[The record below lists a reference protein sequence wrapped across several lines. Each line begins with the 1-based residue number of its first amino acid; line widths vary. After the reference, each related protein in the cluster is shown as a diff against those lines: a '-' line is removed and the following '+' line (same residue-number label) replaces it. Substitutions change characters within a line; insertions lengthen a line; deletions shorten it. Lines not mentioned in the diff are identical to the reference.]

1 MSVVILMKPYPA
13 QLFKLFVLYL
23 DPLHLL
29 ANPGDWGAYPA
40 VLLDN
45 TKIKGVI

>member
-23 DPLHLL
+23 APTH
-29 ANPGDWGAYPA
+29 
-40 VLLDN
+40 
-45 TKIKGVI
+45 KIT